1 MTGTIPAPR
10 PGQDYE
16 TQEILLPRRT
26 ATRVDKP
33 EAKPRDR
40 MAYLVAA
47 AAFAL
52 AVAATVHFALS
63 HETLGFH
70 DAYSHLE
77 ISRRI
82 LVSRTTGIAQLGT
95 IWLPLPHIMQSLFA
109 WNATLYTTGLAGSI
123 VSGAAFVA
131 ASTLVYR
138 IVAELCDGRR
148 APGIVGAAVFMT
160 NANILFLQTTSMD
173 ELPFYAFTLGVVWQL
188 IRWANTRKPTHLL
201 SAAVANMLAMLCRYE
216 AWELSAVFAV
226 CVVVMAW
233 RLGYAKRDI
242 RGLAAVWLAF
252 GAALAGLAW
261 PVYNWMVTGNLLN
274 FIDGPDSSKAQM
286 ARRTGDVEVGSWSKS
301 IHAYSQTI
309 IATLGLAVIAAAV
322 AGLIV
327 LVARERLAPRTL
339 PVLGLLTVLPFYVY
353 SLESGQE
360 PIGIP
365 PVNGDLLNVRYGLIA
380 LLPAAILIGCLAD
393 RIPSRSTL
401 LTAGATA
408 LSVTALLGLTSYAYA
423 NHQIVL
429 LRESLNEEGSQE
441 FQIEAD
447 SFLIHHTTGP
457 IMVNLVGNERVAYR
471 VLDRVIYE
479 GTKEGS
485 TNVWRKALADPRSV
499 GASVLVMR
507 NSPTRGVDQVYYYLA
522 SWPGLSA
529 YHVVFT
535 NAEYRIYVLN

>member
-26 ATRVDKP
+26 ASRVDKP

-40 MAYLVAA
+40 VGYAVSAA
-47 AAFAL
+47 ALVL
-52 AVAATVHFALS
+52 AVAATVHFAMS

-77 ISRRI
+77 ISRRVV
-82 LVSRTTGIAQLGT
+82 VSRTTGIAQLGT
-95 IWLPLPHIMQSLFA
+95 IWLPLPHLLQSLFA
-109 WNATLYTTGLAGSI
+109 WNMTLYTTGLAGSI
-123 VSGAAFVA
+123 ISGTSFVV
-131 ASTLVYR
+131 ASTLVYK
-138 IVAELCDGRR
+138 IVTELCDGRR
-148 APGIVGAAVFMT
+148 VPGIVGAAVFMT

-173 ELPFYAFTLGVVWQL
+173 ELPFYAFTLAVVWQL
-188 IRWANTRKPTHLL
+188 IRWASTGKPTHLL
-201 SAAVANMLAMLCRYE
+201 SAAVANMFAMLCRYE
-216 AWELSAVFAV
+216 AWELSVVFAV

-233 RLGYAKRDI
+233 RLGYTKRDL
-242 RGLAAVWLAF
+242 RGLAGVWLAF
-252 GAALAGLAW
+252 GMALAGIAW

-286 ARRTGDVEVGSWSKS
+286 SRRTGDVEVGSWSKS
-301 IHAYSQTI
+301 IHAYTETI

-322 AGLIV
+322 AGLV
-327 LVARERLAPRTL
+327 VMLVRERLSSRTL

-380 LLPAAILIGCLAD
+380 LLPAAILIGFLAD
-393 RIPSRSTL
+393 QVPSRRAAASV
-401 LTAGATA
+401 ATA
-408 LSVTALLGLTSYAYA
+408 AVSIVALLGLTSYTYA
-423 NHQIVL
+423 NHQVVL

-447 SFLIHHTTGP
+447 AFLLHHTNGP
-457 IMVNLVGNERVAYR
+457 IMVNLVGNERVAFR

-485 TNVWRKALADPRSV
+485 TNIWRKALADPHAV
-499 GASVLVMR
+499 GAQVLVMR
-507 NSPTRGVDQVYYYLA
+507 NSATRGVDQVYYFLA

-529 YHVVFT
+529 YHVAFT
-535 NAEYRIYVLN
+535 NSEYTIYVLN

>member
-1 MTGTIPAPR
+1 MTGIIPAPR

-26 ATRVDKP
+26 ASRVEKP

-40 MAYLVAA
+40 IGHLVTAA
-47 AAFAL
+47 ALVL
-52 AVAATVHFALS
+52 AVTATVHFAMS

-77 ISRRI
+77 ISRRV

-95 IWLPLPHIMQSLFA
+95 IWLPLPHILQSLFA
-109 WNATLYTTGLAGSI
+109 WNMTLYSTGLAGSI

-131 ASTLVYR
+131 ASTLVYK
-138 IVAELCDGRR
+138 IVVELCDGRR

-173 ELPFYAFTLGVVWQL
+173 ELPFYAFTLAVVWQL

-201 SAAVANMLAMLCRYE
+201 SAAVANMAAMLCRYE

-226 CVVVMAW
+226 CVPVMAW
-233 RLGYAKRDI
+233 RLGYTKRDI
-242 RGLAAVWLAF
+242 RGLAGVWLAF
-252 GAALAGLAW
+252 GMALAGIAW
-261 PVYNWMVTGNLLN
+261 PVYNWMVTGNPLN

-301 IHAYSQTI
+301 IHAYTGTI
-309 IATLGLAVIAAAV
+309 VATLGLAVIAVAV
-322 AGLIV
+322 IGLVV
-327 LVARERLAPRTL
+327 LVARERLSPRTL

-380 LLPAAILIGCLAD
+380 LLPAAILIGWLAD
-393 RIPSRSTL
+393 RIPSRRTVASV
-401 LTAGATA
+401 ASAAVSVVA
-408 LSVTALLGLTSYAYA
+408 LVGLTSYSYA

-429 LRESLNEEGSQE
+429 LRESMNEEGSQE
-441 FQIEAD
+441 FQIEAGA
-447 SFLIHHTTGP
+447 FLLHHTSGP
-457 IMVNLVGNERVAYR
+457 VMVNLVGNERVAFKA
-471 VLDRVIYE
+471 LDRVIYE

-485 TNVWRKALADPRSV
+485 TNIWKKALADPRSV
-499 GASVLVMR
+499 GARVLVMR
-507 NSPTRGVDQVYYYLA
+507 NSATRGVDQVYYFLA

-535 NAEYRIYVLN
+535 NPEYTIDGLN